1 MRKKT
6 ISQTVKE
13 LSPADQDW
21 LDVAS
26 LAQVEITSE
35 RATHPIE
42 FALIPGRGPGWQA
55 AQPGEQTVRLVFDQ
69 PLRLKRIFLLFY
81 EEERART
88 QEFVLR
94 WLPDHEECFRE
105 ILRQQYHFSP
115 PATSQ
120 EIEDYEVDLPEA
132 KALELRMVPDLGGG
146 DACAQLG
153 QWRLA

>member
-6 ISQTVKE
+6 ISQTFE
-13 LSPADQDW
+13 DLSPADQDW
-21 LDVAS
+21 LDVER

-42 FALIPGRGPGWQA
+42 FALIPGTGSGWQA
-55 AQPGEQTVRLVFDQ
+55 AQPGEQTIRLVFDQ
-69 PLRLKRIFLLFY
+69 PLRLKRIFLLFC

-94 WLPDHEECFRE
+94 WLPDDEEFFRE
-105 ILRQQYHFSP
+105 ILRQQYHFSLP
-115 PATSQ
+115 DTNQ
-120 EIEDYEVDLPEA
+120 EREDYEVELPAA
-132 KALELRMVPDLGGG
+132 KVLELRIVPDLGGG
-146 DACAQLG
+146 DACAKLG